1 MIFELT
7 EETIV
12 KDAAYDTMLEN
23 LVKRLKKQLVKI
35 YKIHDRESTFIP
47 PIIAKTNL
55 N

>member
-12 KDAAYDTMLEN
+12 KDAAYDSMLEN
-23 LVKRLKKQLVKI
+23 LVKRLKKHLVLI
-35 YKIHDRESTFIP
+35 FKIHDRESSFIP
-47 PIIAKTNL
+47 PVINKTNQ